1 MPRHTAKCSA
11 KLMPPIS
18 MNTVAI
24 MSMGVLFQYA
34 MDASWVEK
42 PPVETVLKLWQMASN
57 SVMPAAQ

>member
-1 MPRHTAKCSA
+1 
-11 KLMPPIS
+11 

-57 SVMPAAQ
+57 RVMPASQ